1 MTYEEIVQKWQNAKL
16 PANVFSGNLLTVLT
30 SEISKIEGINVSYHR
45 TYELLE
51 NEYVA
56 GYTGDI
62 RDLFSVLN
70 NRTLADFYNNA
81 LKDGQKI
88 TPWFI
93 KKSHEI
99 LLKASIDKHRY
110 HDNGERAGQY
120 KKHDYCI
127 GVCDTG
133 TEPAEVESQI
143 TELCELLEERK
154 DSDTLKLAAV
164 FHCLFESIHPFAD
177 GNGRVGRWL
186 LNYLLVSRN
195 HPPVIIMNDN
205 KEDYYLALEEFDRT
219 EDPQRMYEYLQSQIV
234 KNYSAIRYLLEDISK
249 IDEAWEL
256 VPDAVKKNYT
266 GDREE
271 FLKEMGL
278 L

>member
-1 MTYEEIVQKWQNAKL
+1 M
-16 PANVFSGNLLTVLT
+16 
-30 SEISKIEGINVSYHR
+30 
-45 TYELLE
+45 
-51 NEYVA
+51 
-56 GYTGDI
+56 
-62 RDLFSVLN
+62 LN

-143 TELCELLEERK
+143 TELCELLEEKK
-154 DSDTLKLAAV
+154 DSDTLKLTAV
-164 FHCLFESIHPFAD
+164 FHCLFESIHPFDD

-219 EDPQRMYEYLQSQIV
+219 EDPLPMYDFLKSQV
-234 KNYSAIRYLLEDISK
+234 VNQYHLLRSMLEDTSM
-249 IDEAWEL
+249 IDALWCK
-256 VPDAVKKNYT
+256 VPPSIRDNYT

>member
-1 MTYEEIVQKWQNAKL
+1 MTYEEIVQKWQKAKS
-16 PANVFSGNLLTVLT
+16 PANIFSGNLLTVLT

-45 TYELLE
+45 T
-51 NEYVA
+51 
-56 GYTGDI
+56 
-62 RDLFSVLN
+62 
-70 NRTLADFYNNA
+70 LADFYNNA

-93 KKSHEI
+93 KK
-99 LLKASIDKHRY
+99 
-110 HDNGERAGQY
+110 
-120 KKHDYCI
+120 HDYCI

-133 TEPAEVESQI
+133 TEPAEVESQV
-143 TELCELLEERK
+143 TELCELLEEKK

-164 FHCLFESIHPFAD
+164 FHCLFESIYPFAD

-219 EDPQRMYEYLQSQIV
+219 EDPLPMYDFLKSQV
-234 KNYSAIRYLLEDISK
+234 VNQYHLLRPMLEDTSK
-249 IDEAWEL
+249 IDALWSE
-256 VPDAVKKNYT
+256 VPPSIRDNYT
-266 GDREE
+266 GDREVLLRE
-271 FLKEMGL
+271 LGL
-278 L
+278 LE

>member
-1 MTYEEIVQKWQNAKL
+1 M
-16 PANVFSGNLLTVLT
+16 
-30 SEISKIEGINVSYHR
+30 SYHR
-45 TYELLE
+45 THELLE

-81 LKDGQKI
+81 LKERQKI

-186 LNYLLVSRN
+186 LNYL
-195 HPPVIIMNDN
+195 
-205 KEDYYLALEEFDRT
+205 ALEEFDRT
-219 EDPQRMYEYLQSQIV
+219 EDPLPMYDFLKSQV
-234 KNYSAIRYLLEDISK
+234 VNQYHLLRPMLEDTSK
-249 IDEAWEL
+249 IDALWSE
-256 VPDAVKKNYT
+256 VPPSIRDNYT
-266 GDREE
+266 GDREVLLRE
-271 FLKEMGL
+271 LGL
-278 L
+278 LG